1 MTIWAVSLLRSE
13 LSPGFLTAA
22 VRVSGIRSLV
32 ENPTVAREFSSSS
45 STSRPYFRDASPQ
58 AISERTSYRR
68 TRLEFL
74 LYTQVIPECCTA
86 RGFGPPPRFI
96 GASPCSYV
104 ARPAS
109 GLVHAI
115 INALIRLAFTT
126 PPEALFLRRPRR
138 ANSLARSAKSTPS
151 PRTNF
156 KYNPA
161 VIEKRKRS
169 GFAFHVYKNTRLFQ
183 KLVRGSDSSLATW
196 FQKLFHL
203 PHRDAFHLSLTV
215 LVHYRS

>member
-86 RGFGPPPRFI
+86 RGFGPPRSFTF
-96 GASPCSYV
+96 ASPCSYV

-115 INALIRLAFTT
+115 IHPPATLTRSNAG
-126 PPEALFLRRPRR
+126 RRPYQARFHY
-138 ANSLARSAKSTPS
+138 ASPSLSVSSFLAS
-151 PRTNF
+151 F
-156 KYNPA
+156 
-161 VIEKRKRS
+161 IEGKCRCIC
-169 GFAFHVYKNTRLFQ
+169 FFLFY
-183 KLVRGSDSSLATW
+183 
-196 FQKLFHL
+196 LFHFFVEMERRTGLEPATPL
-203 PHRDAFHLSLTV
+203 P
-215 LVHYRS
+215 

>member
-86 RGFGPPPRFI
+86 RGFGPPQRFTA
-96 GASPCSYV
+96 ASPCSYV

-115 INALIRLAFTT
+115 INALIRLAFTM
-126 PPEALFLRRPRR
+126 PPEVSFLRRPRR

-151 PRTNF
+151 P
-156 KYNPA
+156 P
-161 VIEKRKRS
+161 
-169 GFAFHVYKNTRLFQ
+169 H
-183 KLVRGSDSSLATW
+183 LATLGGISND
-196 FQKLFHL
+196 KI
-203 PHRDAFHLSLTV
+203 
-215 LVHYRS
+215 

>member
-86 RGFGPPPRFI
+86 RGFGPPRSFTF
-96 GASPCSYV
+96 ASPCSYV

-115 INALIRLAFTT
+115 IHPPAIPPKRESNAG
-126 PPEALFLRRPRR
+126 RRPYQ
-138 ANSLARSAKSTPS
+138 ARFHYA
-151 PRTNF
+151 
-156 KYNPA
+156 
-161 VIEKRKRS
+161 S
-169 GFAFHVYKNTRLFQ
+169 G
-183 KLVRGSDSSLATW
+183 SSL
-196 FQKLFHL
+196 
-203 PHRDAFHLSLTV
+203 P
-215 LVHYRS
+215 

>member
-1 MTIWAVSLLRSE
+1 MTIWAVSLLKSE

-32 ENPTVAREFSSSS
+32 ENSTVAREFSSSS

-86 RGFGPPPRFI
+86 RGFGPPRSFTF
-96 GASPCSYV
+96 ASPCSYV

-126 PPEALFLRRPRR
+126 PPEVLFLRRPRR

-151 PRTNF
+151 PRT
-156 KYNPA
+156 YYSLL
-161 VIEKRKRS
+161 VIISPLSSSR
-169 GFAFHVYKNTRLFQ
+169 
-183 KLVRGSDSSLATW
+183 LVRQEFYLSYGTVILQIEELFFLCPVYSDCFRVIAELKYWSHSE
-196 FQKLFHL
+196 
-203 PHRDAFHLSLTV
+203 
-215 LVHYRS
+215 

>member
-1 MTIWAVSLLRSE
+1 MTIWAVSLLKSE

-86 RGFGPPPRFI
+86 RGFGPPRSFTF
-96 GASPCSYV
+96 ASPCSYV

-126 PPEALFLRRPRR
+126 PPPVFLLLVFLQASLK
-138 ANSLARSAKSTPS
+138 ANVVA
-151 PRTNF
+151 
-156 KYNPA
+156 
-161 VIEKRKRS
+161 
-169 GFAFHVYKNTRLFQ
+169 FAFSFLYLLHFFVEMECRTGLEP
-183 KLVRGSDSSLATW
+183 AT
-196 FQKLFHL
+196 
-203 PHRDAFHLSLTV
+203 PPP
-215 LVHYRS
+215 